1 MKKISKTV
9 LAFLIFGYAFLYVPI
24 VLLMVNSFSASE
36 IPGIWTTF
44 SFKWFYKVLEDED
57 ILYAAITSL
66 EIASISATGAVCL
79 GILSATATKNPGK
92 FRGKKFLDSVI
103 IMPVVMPEIILGFS
117 LLMLFMAA
125 ESLLGLPKERGLMT
139 VAIGHIMASVA
150 YVHMTVR
157 TRMMSLDS
165 SLEEAALS
173 LGAKPFTVFTQ
184 IKVPIIAKS
193 ILAGWLLAFTLSL
206 DDLVIASFLSGPGS
220 TTLPILIFSNVR
232 IGVTPMINAFA
243 TIFIVL
249 IALCIFLAF
258 LITSKKKNSQKEQ
271 VTNQN

>member
-1 MKKISKTV
+1 MKKMSKTV
-9 LAFLIFGYAFLYVPI
+9 LTLLIFGYAFLYIPVI
-24 VLLMVNSFSASE
+24 FLIINSFSASE
-36 IPGIWTTF
+36 IPGVWTNF

-57 ILYAAITSL
+57 IFYAAMTSL

-79 GILSATATKNPGK
+79 GILSATATKNSVNFLGK
-92 FRGKKFLDSVI
+92 RFLDNVI
-103 IMPVVMPEIILGFS
+103 VMPIVMPEIILGFS

-125 ESLLGLPKERGLMT
+125 ENLFGIPKERGLIT

-150 YVHMTVR
+150 YVHMTIR
-157 TRMMSLDS
+157 TRMMSLDP

-173 LGAKPFTVFTQ
+173 LGARPFTVFTQ
-184 IKVPIIAKS
+184 IKIPIIARS
-193 ILAGWLLAFTLSL
+193 ILGGWLLAFTLSL

-243 TIFIVL
+243 TMFIVL
-249 IALCIFLAF
+249 IALCISLSFLA
-258 LITSKKKNSQKEQ
+258 SKKENSSKNRSI
-271 VTNQN
+271 NQN